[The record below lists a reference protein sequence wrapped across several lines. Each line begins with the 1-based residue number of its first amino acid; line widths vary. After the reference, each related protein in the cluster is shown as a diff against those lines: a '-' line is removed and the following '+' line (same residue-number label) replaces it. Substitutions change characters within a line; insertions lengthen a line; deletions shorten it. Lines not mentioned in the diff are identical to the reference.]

1 MTNWTFDQHP
11 LCKHN
16 SIPDRWNC
24 HNPEYSPIIII
35 IQKFNRTN
43 PGKGIRGGGLGTG
56 YLRGW
61 ERWLNISFIRNRC
74 WMAGFYRSRLPRKMA
89 AIFTFYNSLWFI
101 RHCKIGTTI
110 HRHIYMYIIHVIFA
124 LILYFPFFFYS
135 FPSYLLF
142 PFFCLFNCSR
152 VTEQRTS
159 TINRLESMCAII
171 IK

>member
-110 HRHIYMYIIHVIFA
+110 HRHIYVYVYVYNSRNFRA
-124 LILYFPFFFYS
+124 NSLFSFFFLFVSILSS
-135 FPSYLLF
+135 FS
-142 PFFCLFNCSR
+142 FFLSIVR
-152 VTEQRTS
+152 
-159 TINRLESMCAII
+159 A
-171 IK
+171 

>member
-1 MTNWTFDQHP
+1 MTNWTFDQHS

-43 PGKGIRGGGLGTG
+43 PGKGIDGGGLG

-61 ERWLNISFIRNRC
+61 ERWFNISFIRNRC

-110 HRHIYMYIIHVIFA
+110 HRYIRIYFTYFA
-124 LILYFPFFFYS
+124 LILYFPFFFIRFHFRILS
-135 FPSYLLF
+135 CFPSCS
-142 PFFCLFNCSR
+142 FFLSVVR

>member
-1 MTNWTFDQHP
+1 MTNWTFDQHS

-43 PGKGIRGGGLGTG
+43 PGKGIDGGGLG

-101 RHCKIGTTI
+101 RHCKIGI
-110 HRHIYMYIIHVIFA
+110 HRYIRIYFTYFA

-135 FPSYLLF
+135 FPFSYLILF
-142 PFFCLFNCSR
+142 PFFFLLFVGCSCNWA
-152 VTEQRTS
+152 TYEHD
-159 TINRLESMCAII
+159 
-171 IK
+171 

>member
-1 MTNWTFDQHP
+1 MTNWTFDQHS

-43 PGKGIRGGGLGTG
+43 SGKGIDGGGLG

-61 ERWLNISFIRNRC
+61 ERWFNISFIRNRC

-101 RHCKIGTTI
+101 RHCKIGI
-110 HRHIYMYIIHVIFA
+110 HRYIRIYFTYFA

-135 FPSYLLF
+135 FPFSYLILF
-142 PFFCLFNCSR
+142 PFFFLLFVGCSR
-152 VTEQRTS
+152 NWATYEHD
-159 TINRLESMCAII
+159 
-171 IK
+171 